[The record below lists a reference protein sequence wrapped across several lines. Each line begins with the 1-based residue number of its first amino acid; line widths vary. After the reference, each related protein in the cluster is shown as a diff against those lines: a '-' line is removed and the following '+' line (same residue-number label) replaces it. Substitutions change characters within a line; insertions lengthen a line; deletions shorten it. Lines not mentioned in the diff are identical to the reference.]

1 MAKIRQLMRKDTFM
15 TKTEEL
21 IDLLNNDIIPEIEDV
36 IDGLFEIINDAK
48 TASTE
53 MKEELNELQ
62 ELKTEFKVMLEE
74 AMTGE
79 LEEDEAAEILEEI
92 AEMRAA
98 GEED

>member
-1 MAKIRQLMRKDTFM
+1 M

-36 IDGLFEIINDAK
+36 IDGLFELINDAK
-48 TASTE
+48 TATE
-53 MKEELNELQ
+53 AVKQELNELQ

-79 LEEDEAAEILEEI
+79 LEDDEAGEILEEI
-92 AEMRAA
+92 EEMRSGA
-98 GEED
+98 EEE

>member
-1 MAKIRQLMRKDTFM
+1 M

-36 IDGLFEIINDAK
+36 IDGLFELINDSK
-48 TASTE
+48 TATDE
-53 MKEELNELQ
+53 VKQELSELQ

-92 AEMRAA
+92 EEMRS
-98 GEED
+98 GEEEA

>member
-1 MAKIRQLMRKDTFM
+1 M

-36 IDGLFEIINDAK
+36 IDGLFELINDAK
-48 TASTE
+48 TATDE
-53 MKEELNELQ
+53 VKQELNELQ

-79 LEEDEAAEILEEI
+79 LEEEEAAEIIEEI
-92 AEMRAA
+92 EEMRSE
-98 GEED
+98 GEEA

>member
-1 MAKIRQLMRKDTFM
+1 M

-36 IDGLFEIINDAK
+36 IDGLFELINDAK
-48 TASTE
+48 TATDE
-53 MKEELNELQ
+53 VKQELNELQ

-79 LEEDEAAEILEEI
+79 LEEDEAAEIIEEI
-92 AEMRAA
+92 EEMRSE
-98 GEED
+98 GEEA

>member
-1 MAKIRQLMRKDTFM
+1 M

-36 IDGLFEIINDAK
+36 IDGLFELINDAK
-48 TASTE
+48 TATDE
-53 MKEELNELQ
+53 VKQELAELQ

-79 LEEDEAAEILEEI
+79 LEEDEAEEILAEI

-98 GEED
+98 GEEE

>member
-1 MAKIRQLMRKDTFM
+1 M

-36 IDGLFEIINDAK
+36 IDGLFELINDAK
-48 TASTE
+48 TATDE
-53 MKEELNELQ
+53 VKQELHELQ

-79 LEEDEAAEILEEI
+79 LEEDEAAEIIEEI
-92 AEMRAA
+92 EEMRAEGA
-98 GEED
+98 EEE

>member
-1 MAKIRQLMRKDTFM
+1 M

-36 IDGLFEIINDAK
+36 IDGLFELINDAK
-48 TASTE
+48 TATDE
-53 MKEELNELQ
+53 VKQELSELQ

-98 GEED
+98 GEEE

>member
-1 MAKIRQLMRKDTFM
+1 M

-36 IDGLFEIINDAK
+36 IDGLFELINDAK
-48 TASTE
+48 TATDE
-53 MKEELNELQ
+53 VKQELSELQ

-79 LEEDEAAEILEEI
+79 LEEDEAAEIIAEI
-92 AEMRAA
+92 EEMRAA
-98 GEED
+98 GEEE

>member
-1 MAKIRQLMRKDTFM
+1 M

-36 IDGLFEIINDAK
+36 IDSLFELINDAK
-48 TASTE
+48 TATE
-53 MKEELNELQ
+53 EVKQELQELQ

-79 LEEDEAAEILEEI
+79 LEDDEAGEILEEI
-92 AEMRAA
+92 AEMRSGA
-98 GEED
+98 EEE

>member
-1 MAKIRQLMRKDTFM
+1 M

-36 IDGLFEIINDAK
+36 IDGLFELINDAK
-48 TASTE
+48 TATDE
-53 MKEELNELQ
+53 IKQELHELQ

-79 LEEDEAAEILEEI
+79 LEEEEAEEILAEI
-92 AEMRAA
+92 AEMRAGA
-98 GEED
+98 DEA